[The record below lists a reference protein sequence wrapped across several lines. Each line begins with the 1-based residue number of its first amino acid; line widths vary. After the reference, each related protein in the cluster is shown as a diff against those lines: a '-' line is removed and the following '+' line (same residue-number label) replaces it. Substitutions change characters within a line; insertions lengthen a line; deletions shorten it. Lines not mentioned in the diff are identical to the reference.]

1 MIIKASSILS
11 RICVTVPE
19 KLLPQEVVLRNQVP
33 KELIDIISYNDI
45 FIIPSEE
52 YYVLPVTVKLELD
65 VLKY

>member
-19 KLLPQEVVLRNQVP
+19 KLLPQEVALRNQVP

-65 VLKY
+65 VLKH

>member
-65 VLKY
+65 VLKH